1 MAGNKPAA
9 TANNKL
15 TSERERVWCSGL
27 LVAAAGGRWNHGA
40 IRFLCA
46 APAARG
52 RGSGAPGSPTRPG
65 AVLPFSGV
73 RIKLR
78 HPLVPGSGS
87 AGGATLFWCFGRGFS
102 GVWMSSFGQ
111 IRRPFPGF
119 TGNPDDYAFR
129 IAVSEPQGTA
139 VWAAAGG

>member
-1 MAGNKPAA
+1 MAKSD
-9 TANNKL
+9 NNKL

-27 LVAAAGGRWNHGA
+27 LVAAAGEHWNHGA

-46 APAARG
+46 VPAARG

-65 AVLPFSGV
+65 AVLPLSGV

-87 AGGATLFWCFGRGFS
+87 AGGATLFRCFGWGFS
-102 GVWMSSFGQ
+102 GVRMSRFGR
-111 IRRPFPGF
+111 IRRLFPGS
-119 TGNPDDYAFR
+119 P
-129 IAVSEPQGTA
+129 
-139 VWAAAGG
+139 